1 MAFLLGVCMRYPR
14 VVIGSYWCAHAAF
27 FLVFS
32 WRPFTT
38 FDDAWWRDLSAHA
51 IAGYALLISLSVAC
65 RRPRPE
71 PRWLRRFS
79 EWFLVGRSYA
89 RAAAFGLVEGVAWEL
104 FEFMLDRAREHL
116 PFFLAAAQGGWADN
130 VLDIAVALPTALL
143 AMACIRWYERRQQAR
158 AHSHAP
164 ALTAH

>member
-1 MAFLLGVCMRYPR
+1 MRYPS
-14 VVIGSYWCAHAAF
+14 VAIGSYWCAHAAF

-65 RRPRPE
+65 RRPQLEPGRP
-71 PRWLRRFS
+71 RRFS

-89 RAAAFGLVEGVAWEL
+89 RAAAFGLAESLLWEGL
-104 FEFMLDRAREHL
+104 EFVLDHVRFFF
-116 PFFLAAAQGGWADN
+116 PFRLAAAQDGIVDTL
-130 VLDIAVALPTALL
+130 LDIVVAIPTAML
-143 AMACIRWYERRQQAR
+143 AMACIRTYESRRVAR
-158 AHSHAP
+158 SSLEAP
-164 ALTAH
+164 AFTEL